1 MSQQTTSGRARL
13 AQMVACIAL
22 ALSASA
28 ATANGS
34 TEDEIGELMGDL
46 MFHAD
51 LMSSLDSLCPGRSQA
66 DDWRAVVRQLPAH
79 ARTRE
84 LQDLSRR
91 LTADASRAMV
101 RASGGCT
108 TRDYAQLYAETRRDF
123 EALRKRWAWYSV

>member
-1 MSQQTTSGRARL
+1 MA
-13 AQMVACIAL
+13 ACIAL
-22 ALSASA
+22 TLSASA
-28 ATANGS
+28 ATANGG

-51 LMSSLDSLCPGRSQA
+51 LMSSLDTLCPNRSPA
-66 DDWRAVVRQLPAH
+66 DDWRAVVQQLPAH

-91 LTADASRAMV
+91 LTAEASRAMV
-101 RASGGCT
+101 RASGGCA

-123 EALRKRWAWYSV
+123 EALRVRWALYSV